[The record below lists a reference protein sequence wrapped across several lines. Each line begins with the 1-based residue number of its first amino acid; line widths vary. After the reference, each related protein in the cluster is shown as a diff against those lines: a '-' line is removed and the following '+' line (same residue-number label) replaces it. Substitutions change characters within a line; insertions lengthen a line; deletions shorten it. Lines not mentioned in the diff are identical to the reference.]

1 MGAAVPIV
9 PNSCGS
15 RSGRV
20 AATRGRQPPGP
31 SVPTVRLRD
40 GEERVM
46 AEEYFVGTKTSDRYP
61 IWTRANVGEVF
72 PDPVALATFD
82 FAFQNDDGLQMSELG
97 FRDAYVRIGAFE
109 ESEFDPDNP
118 VFLGVFGGY
127 TYLNASLM
135 RIFGERAPGLSAQ
148 DLDDAFFGVQP
159 GIPAYEQHPDDPSPE
174 AEARIGE
181 VFGWALTTPDL
192 PDVLAQEQR
201 VNALRDSRPD
211 FESMGD
217 HEIVDWIEDFFN
229 GGFRELFAQHIFI
242 SFLTTVPLGI
252 VSAVCEAVGRPTD
265 AMKIMAGLGDVESAA
280 PSMAMWELGR
290 AAAASES
297 INAAFDLGIE
307 GLDARLRNDNDS
319 DIENFVAAF
328 DQFLRSYGSRGPNEW
343 EISCPTWETTPNLA
357 LAAIDRM
364 RVSPASA
371 APQDHQA
378 QLADDRQRLVSE
390 IGAML
395 EADPEA
401 QGQFLAGA
409 HGASVLMPGRER
421 TKTNC
426 VKFIQEARMAARELG
441 QRMVDRGVYPEITSF
456 AMLRFSEQHQAIDN
470 PDGWREIIEQRQEI
484 FDMAAGKQEPFVI
497 VGESEPLSSWP
508 DRDAVTVEL
517 LGSGDSIQGLSGCPG
532 VSEGRARVILDSH
545 DPTALEPG
553 DVLVAP
559 LTDPSWTPLFVPAAG
574 VVVDVGAALSHA
586 IIVSR
591 ELGIPCVVSATD
603 ATKRIPDGARVRVD
617 GDTGVVT
624 VLDD

>member
-1 MGAAVPIV
+1 M
-9 PNSCGS
+9 
-15 RSGRV
+15 
-20 AATRGRQPPGP
+20 T
-31 SVPTVRLRD
+31 
-40 GEERVM
+40 
-46 AEEYFVGTKTSDRYP
+46 EEYFASTKTSDRYP

-72 PDPVALATFD
+72 PDPVALSTFD
-82 FAFQNDDGLQMSELG
+82 FAFQNEDGIQISELG
-97 FRDAYVRIGAFE
+97 FRDAYVRIGAFD
-109 ESEFDPDNP
+109 ESEFDPENP

-148 DLDDAFFGVQP
+148 GIDEAFFGVQP
-159 GIPAYEQHPDDPSPE
+159 GIPAYEQHPDDPSAE

-181 VFGWALTTPDL
+181 VFLWALTTPDL
-192 PDVLAQEQR
+192 PDVLEQEQR
-201 VNALRDSRPD
+201 VNALRSQRPD
-211 FESMGD
+211 FGSMGD
-217 HEIVDWIEDFFN
+217 HEIVDWIESFLN

-242 SFLTTVPLGI
+242 SFLTTLPMGI

-290 AAAASES
+290 LAAASEMV
-297 INAAFDLGIE
+297 NAAFENGIG
-307 GLDARLRNDNDS
+307 GLNGRLRASNDPEV
-319 DIENFVAAF
+319 ENFVSAF
-328 DQFLRSYGSRGPNEW
+328 EQFLWSYGSRGPNEW
-343 EISCPTWETTPNLA
+343 EISCPTWETTPDLA

-371 APQDHQA
+371 APQDHQS
-378 QLADDRQRLVSE
+378 QLANDRQRIVAEISE
-390 IGAML
+390 ML
-395 EADPEA
+395 EGDPET

-409 HGASVLMPGRER
+409 HSASVLMPGRER

-441 QRMVDRGVYPEITSF
+441 LRMVERGLYPEITSF
-456 AMLRFSEQHQAIDN
+456 AMLRFAEQHQAIDDA
-470 PDGWREIIEQRQEI
+470 DGWREIIEQRQAM
-484 FDMAAGKQEPFVI
+484 FDLAAAKQEPFVI
-497 VGESEPLSSWP
+497 VGESEPLSTWP
-508 DRDAVTVEL
+508 ERDSVSVEPL
-517 LGSGDSIQGLSGCPG
+517 QPGDSIQGLSGCPG

-603 ATKRIPDGARVRVD
+603 ATKRIPDGAMIQVN